1 MPATKIKP
9 FAAKND
15 DLDEDEDEWAKE
27 KEGGEKTEN
36 GETAEEGWG
45 DEEETEEK
53 TSPNEFNYDYNED
66 KNNDY

>member
-36 GETAEEGWG
+36 GKLQKRDGN
-45 DEEETEEK
+45 EEETEEK

-66 KNNDY
+66 KNSDY

>member
-36 GETAEEGWG
+36 GETAEEGWERG
-45 DEEETEEK
+45 RNGGKDEPERI
-53 TSPNEFNYDYNED
+53 
-66 KNNDY
+66 